1 MNMNSL
7 LRPFGAAFGPI
18 YRLRK
23 HDSMKWLTV
32 CLLVGAL
39 TGCAS
44 AAREQGREKVGAM
57 VSIVNHTDR
66 YIASASVNGAGGAN
80 MTEYGAGGASV
91 CCAAIPAVWYPGM
104 KVEVRWNMP
113 IGRTPVV
120 KVKEVEVEK
129 YDEPGDIYL
138 HFFPEDRVRVI
149 VTRYGGA
156 STKHPIPAPVAPAGW
171 KKN

>member
-7 LRPFGAAFGPI
+7 LKPFGASVSPFNLLSKG
-18 YRLRK
+18 
-23 HDSMKWLTV
+23 DSMKWLTV
-32 CLLVGAL
+32 CLLVGML

-44 AAREQGREKVGAM
+44 ASGEPEHKKVSAM
-57 VSIVNHTDR
+57 VGIVNHTDR
-66 YIASASVNGAGGAN
+66 YIYSASVAGAGGDGMPA
-80 MTEYGAGGASV
+80 YGAGGASI
-91 CCAAIPAVWYPGM
+91 CCAAIPAGWYPGM

-113 IGRTPVV
+113 IGELDVV
-120 KVKEVEVEK
+120 KMKEVEVEK

>member
-7 LRPFGAAFGPI
+7 LKPFSASFGPFN
-18 YRLRK
+18 LLSQG
-23 HDSMKWLTV
+23 DSMKWLTV

-44 AAREQGREKVGAM
+44 ATREQGREKVSAM
-57 VSIVNHTDR
+57 VGIVNHTDR
-66 YIASASVNGAGGAN
+66 YIASASVNGAGGDGMPA
-80 MTEYGAGGASV
+80 YGAGGASI

-129 YDEPGDIYL
+129 YDEPGSIYI
-138 HFFPEDRVRVI
+138 HVFDNDQIRVV
-149 VTRYGGA
+149 VTNHPGYSRL
-156 STKHPIPAPVAPAGW
+156 HPIPAPVAPAGW

>member
-1 MNMNSL
+1 M
-7 LRPFGAAFGPI
+7 R
-18 YRLRK
+18 
-23 HDSMKWLTV
+23 WLTAFALIFV
-32 CLLVGAL
+32 L

-44 AAREQGREKVGAM
+44 SCTDRAAKTVGAM
-57 VSIVNHTDR
+57 VGIVNHTDR
-66 YIASASVNGAGGAN
+66 YIYSASVDGAGGAN
-80 MTEYGAGGASV
+80 MTAYGAGGASV
-91 CCAAIPAVWYPGM
+91 CCALIPAVWYPGM

-113 IGRTPVV
+113 IGELDVV

-171 KKN
+171 RKN

>member
-1 MNMNSL
+1 M
-7 LRPFGAAFGPI
+7 R
-18 YRLRK
+18 
-23 HDSMKWLTV
+23 WLTV
-32 CLLVGAL
+32 FTLTSVL

-44 AAREQGREKVGAM
+44 SYTEGAGKTVGAM
-57 VSIVNHTDR
+57 VGIVNHTDR
-66 YIASASVNGAGGAN
+66 YIYSASVDGAGGAN
-80 MTEYGAGGASV
+80 MTAYGAGGASV
-91 CCAAIPAVWYPGM
+91 CCALIPAVWYPGM

-113 IGRTPVV
+113 IGRTDVV

-129 YDEPGDIYL
+129 YDEPGSIYL